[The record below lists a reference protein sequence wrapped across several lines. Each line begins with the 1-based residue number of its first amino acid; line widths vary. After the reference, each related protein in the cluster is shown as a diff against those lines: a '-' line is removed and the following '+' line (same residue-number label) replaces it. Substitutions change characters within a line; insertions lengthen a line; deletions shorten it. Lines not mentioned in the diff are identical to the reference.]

1 MKLISKWMPI
11 VGPEGVAS
19 RVGWAMLLLV
29 FWFSVES
36 VFLFK
41 NADAQMVFVG
51 PAGGV
56 RVRAPFVSVDVL
68 PFHRGTRVRVP
79 YATINAGFYRSY
91 RPLPPV
97 AGFFPLP
104 VPYRFAVAAVPAYP
118 VIAVPAYPAVV
129 YPEIPSYEYPRV
141 IYPDVEVA
149 RQPIDDDVISS
160 SRPRLELP
168 LPERLRTA
176 AETLARTLSLREDGD
191 VWLNYLGPQRIIENV
206 DYGRPAAELQDLI
219 INYDGVVSNGTLG
232 SIQYARGFAASR
244 DLLRQYLGTQES
256 PAASNDEQVPVPSRV
271 SPADPV
277 PSSIVPTDSVP
288 EPPAPQ
294 LPKNKPLKE
303 VPVGPATA
311 VEQLPVSDTSLR
323 GKQIPRVTQAPKG
336 DRLPR
341 ATEKVVQPTSL

>member
-1 MKLISKWMPI
+1 MKLISEWMPTVAPRW
-11 VGPEGVAS
+11 VGKPI
-19 RVGWAMLLLV
+19 GWAMLLLV
-29 FWFSVES
+29 SWFSVES
-36 VFLFK
+36 SFLVSTAK
-41 NADAQMVFVG
+41 AQVVVVG
-51 PAGGV
+51 SAGGV

-68 PFHRGTRVRVP
+68 PFHRGTRLRVP
-79 YATINAGFYRSY
+79 YAAINTGFYRSY
-91 RPLPPV
+91 RSLPPV
-97 AGFFPLP
+97 PRFFPLP
-104 VPYRFAVAAVPAYP
+104 VPYPYAVAAVPAYP

-129 YPEIPSYEYPRV
+129 YPEIPGYEYPRV

-149 RQPIDDDVISS
+149 RQPLYGDVISS

-206 DYGRPAAELQDLI
+206 DYGRPVSELQDLI

-244 DLLRQYLGTQES
+244 DLLRQYLGTQEFS
-256 PAASNDEQVPVPSRV
+256 DASNDEQTPAPSRL

-277 PSSIVPTDSVP
+277 PSSIVPSDSVP

-294 LPKNKPLKE
+294 LPKKKPLKD
-303 VPVGPATA
+303 VPVDPATA
-311 VEQLPVSDTSLR
+311 VEQLPVSDTGLR
-323 GKQIPRVTQAPKG
+323 GKQIPRVTQAPRG

>member
-1 MKLISKWMPI
+1 MPTVAPRW
-11 VGPEGVAS
+11 VGKPI
-19 RVGWAMLLLV
+19 GWVMLLLV
-29 FWFSVES
+29 SWFSVES
-36 VFLFK
+36 SFLVSTAK
-41 NADAQMVFVG
+41 AQVVVVG

-68 PFHRGTRVRVP
+68 PFHRGTRLRVP
-79 YATINAGFYRSY
+79 YAAINTGFYRSY
-91 RPLPPV
+91 RSLPPV
-97 AGFFPLP
+97 PRFFPLP
-104 VPYRFAVAAVPAYP
+104 VPYPYAVAVPAYP

-129 YPEIPSYEYPRV
+129 YPEIPSYEYPSV

-149 RQPIDDDVISS
+149 RQPVYGDVISS
-160 SRPRLELP
+160 SRPRVELP

-176 AETLARTLSLREDGD
+176 AEALARTLSLREDGD

-206 DYGRPAAELQDLI
+206 DYGRPASELQDLI

-244 DLLRQYLGTQES
+244 DLLRQYLGTQEFS
-256 PAASNDEQVPVPSRV
+256 DASNDEQTPAPSRL

-277 PSSIVPTDSVP
+277 PSSIVPSDSVP

-294 LPKNKPLKE
+294 LPKNKPLNE
-303 VPVGPATA
+303 APVDPASA
-311 VEQLPVSDTSLR
+311 VEQLPLSDTALR
-323 GKQIPRVTQAPKG
+323 GKQRPRVTQAPRG